1 MPSKSFH
8 TFSISRNQDSDLNL
22 NFTYSHFRHRSVL
35 LRLLSAVG
43 CSQIT
48 QKLAGFLK
56 LVEGAGA
63 GEVTKPLSVPW
74 LCGREH
80 ERSDI

>member
-1 MPSKSFH
+1 
-8 TFSISRNQDSDLNL
+8 
-22 NFTYSHFRHRSVL
+22 
-35 LRLLSAVG
+35 VG

-56 LVEGAGA
+56 LVVGAGA